1 MTSQED
7 NLFMIEYVKCY
18 SEGKEYLELFDSP
31 ANGFGQHVHP
41 MYGQSHLMLRYL
53 YNKYGDKAVRME
65 IDNQL
70 RNRRCRILSKG

>member
-1 MTSQED
+1 M
-7 NLFMIEYVKCY
+7 YVKWGRDM
-18 SEGKEYLELFDSP
+18 EKQFNMVEEVREYLELFDSP

-53 YNKYGDKAVRME
+53 YNEYGDKAVRME

>member
-1 MTSQED
+1 M
-7 NLFMIEYVKCY
+7 YVKWGRDM
-18 SEGKEYLELFDSP
+18 EKQFNMVEEVREYLELFDSP

-70 RNRRCRILSKG
+70 RNRRCRILSNG